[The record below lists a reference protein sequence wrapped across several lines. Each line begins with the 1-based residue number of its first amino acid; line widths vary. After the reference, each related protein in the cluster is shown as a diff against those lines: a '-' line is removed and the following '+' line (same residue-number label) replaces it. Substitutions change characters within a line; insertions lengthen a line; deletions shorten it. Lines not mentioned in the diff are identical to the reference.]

1 MADANREGE
10 NVISTS
16 DGLQPNEAG
25 TRKRSIIN
33 PDLFV
38 TTGGLQPSETA
49 IRKMSVVNPDLPQLL
64 DEAKYATHVEKS
76 MTILQAFKTYPKAV
90 MFSMILSTGIIME
103 GYDVVLLA
111 NFYAFPSFNRRYGSP
126 TGNPKNPYQI
136 PAPWQ
141 AGLSNGANV
150 GEIIGLFIN
159 GIVSERYGYRKT
171 MLVSLVAVAGFIFIP
186 FFAKSLIDLQIGE
199 ILCGIPW
206 GVFQT
211 LTTAY
216 ASEVCPTQLR
226 AYLTTYVNLCWVMG
240 QLIGSGVLRSLVQR
254 TDQWSYRIPFAIQVR

>member
-1 MADANREGE
+1 MASNGVANGDALD
-10 NVISTS
+10 TS
-16 DGLQPNEAG
+16 HGLQP
-25 TRKRSIIN
+25 T
-33 PDLFV
+33 D
-38 TTGGLQPSETA
+38 TA
-49 IRKMSVVNPDLPQLL
+49 IRKMSILTPELPQLL
-64 DEAKYATHVEKS
+64 NEAKDATHVEKT
-76 MTILQAFKTYPKAV
+76 MTIRQAFTTYPKAV
-90 MFSMILSTGIIME
+90 IFSMILSTAIVME

-111 NFYAFPSFNRRYGSP
+111 NLYAFPSFTKKYGSP
-126 TGNPKNPYQI
+126 TGDPTTPYQI
-136 PAPWQ
+136 PARWQ
-141 AGLSNGANV
+141 AGLSNGAYV
-150 GEIIGLFIN
+150 GEILGLFIN

-171 MLVSLVAVAGFIFIP
+171 MIVSLIAVTGFIFIP
-186 FFAKSLIDLQIGE
+186 FFAKNLIDLQIGE

-254 TDQWSYRIPFAIQVR
+254 NDQWSYRIPFAIQWIWPVPIIIGVLLAPESPW

>member
-1 MADANREGE
+1 MAATGDNIR
-10 NVISTS
+10 STL
-16 DGLQPNEAG
+16 DPNHGLQP
-25 TRKRSIIN
+25 T
-33 PDLFV
+33 
-38 TTGGLQPSETA
+38 QTA
-49 IRKMSVVNPDLPQLL
+49 FRKMSEGIVDTDVPQLFN
-64 DEAKYATHVEKS
+64 DAKGATLVEKS
-76 MTILQAFKTYPKAV
+76 MTVHEALTTYPKAV
-90 MFSMILSTGIIME
+90 MFSMILSTAIVME

-111 NFYAFPSFNRRYGSP
+111 NLYAFPSFNKRYGSA
-126 TGNPKNPYQI
+126 TGDPNTPYQI
-136 PAPWQ
+136 PAAWQ

-150 GEIIGLFIN
+150 GEILGLFIN
-159 GIVSERYGYRKT
+159 GIASERFGYRKT
-171 MLVSLVAVAGFIFIP
+171 MIVSLFAVAAFIFIP
-186 FFAKSLIDLQIGE
+186 FFAKDLIDLQVGE

-254 TDQWSYRIPFAIQVR
+254 SDQWSYRIPFAIQWVWPVPIIIGVLLAPESPW

>member
-1 MADANREGE
+1 MATTEADINGTIDG
-10 NVISTS
+10 NHGLHPTST
-16 DGLQPNEAG
+16 
-25 TRKRSIIN
+25 
-33 PDLFV
+33 V
-38 TTGGLQPSETA
+38 
-49 IRKMSVVNPDLPQLL
+49 IRKMSIAMSIADVDVPHLL
-64 DEAKYATHVEKS
+64 NEAKDATLVEKN
-76 MTILQAFKTYPKAV
+76 MTIRQAFVTYPKAV
-90 MFSMILSTGIIME
+90 IFSMVFSTAIIME

-111 NFYAFPSFNRRYGSP
+111 NLYAFPSFNKRYGSP
-126 TGNPKNPYQI
+126 TGDSKTPYQI

-141 AGLSNGANV
+141 AGLSNGGNV
-150 GEIIGLFIN
+150 GEILGLFIN

-171 MLVSLVAVAGFIFIP
+171 MIVSLFAIIAFIFIP
-186 FFAKSLIDLQIGE
+186 FFAKDLVDLEVGE
-199 ILCGIPW
+199 IICGIPW

-254 TDQWSYRIPFAIQVR
+254 SDQWSYRIPFAIQWVWPIPIIIGVLLAPESPW